1 MSTKK
6 CLLQKAP
13 NDSTILS
20 SSGDRMAT
28 FLIYVCG
35 ISIFS
40 SHSSSLCGFSISH
53 MFLCVSAQGGSR
65 AGVHQSVV
73 CAGIDDSILYLFN
86 YVPLSLSPSRVYIS
100 PNTFFFLNHSSCWF
114 HLFLSSFGMY
124 SRACLCV
131 SDSSFQLSDVEKGGN
146 TAFIKAGV
154 SVAPQ
159 KVSYTTEC
167 KIILNRNNKIIWK
180 YMIRGEN
187 KNNKIIQHNIK

>member
-13 NDSTILS
+13 NDSNILS

-53 MFLCVSAQGGSR
+53 MFVCVSAQGGSR

-73 CAGIDDSILYLFN
+73 CAGIDDSSLYLFN

-100 PNTFFFLNHSSCWF
+100 PNTFFFKSFFLLISS
-114 HLFLSSFGMY
+114 LSFFFWNVFS
-124 SRACLCV
+124 CV
-131 SDSSFQLSDVEKGGN
+131 FMCE
-146 TAFIKAGV
+146 
-154 SVAPQ
+154 
-159 KVSYTTEC
+159 
-167 KIILNRNNKIIWK
+167 
-180 YMIRGEN
+180 
-187 KNNKIIQHNIK
+187 